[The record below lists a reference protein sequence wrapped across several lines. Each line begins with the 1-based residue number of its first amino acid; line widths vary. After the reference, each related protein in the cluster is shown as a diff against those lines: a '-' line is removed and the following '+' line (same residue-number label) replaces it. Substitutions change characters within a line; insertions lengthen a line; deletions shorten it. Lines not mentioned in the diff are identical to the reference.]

1 MSIIEKIV
9 EKKFLLFFCL
19 SFILYGNT
27 LFNGYALDDQFVT
40 EKNYTNDGLKS
51 VKRIFYSYY
60 AEKDGSNNYE
70 YRPLV
75 KLSFAI
81 EHQFFGVKPW
91 VGHFINIVLYAI
103 ALFLLFKLLLLIFD
117 NYTSLFSLLIVIV
130 FAAHPTHTEVVASL
144 KNRDI
149 LLCFIFCML
158 TLLYLNKYIK
168 TSKITS
174 LALAII
180 MSVLAFLSKLDAS
193 IYIILAP
200 FILYKKHLKKN
211 WKTLFVL
218 FTFFIGFIILK
229 LIRIVLLDK
238 IQQER
243 ILKYEENP
251 LHFSHSFIDN
261 ISATFNSLGFYIKS
275 LIIPNNLSSYYGYN
289 TIPLFNFFSFYAFIG
304 YISLIVLIYFFIKD
318 LKVKSPIWYSVVFFG
333 ASVSIYLNLI
343 RPAPGIVADRFLFS
357 PSIGWSIFLV
367 FILLKLNNNI
377 NLKSFKETSIGF
389 KFPFI
394 TILVIYS
401 GMSIS
406 RNTDW
411 KNRLTLFEKDS
422 KKLPSSVVLNLL
434 YSNEVL
440 VNITKNSSN
449 YTEKE
454 ITQQIKQSILCLNNV
469 LKIDSLN
476 TTALNNLAYLKQNV
490 LNDFNSAL
498 YYYKKAFSIDSLKY
512 EVHYNLTYC
521 LYRTG
526 NKKEAQENIIKL
538 YKKGNSENQQVL
550 DLMCYIL
557 IDNKDYN
564 TGFSIFSDL
573 VKKQPQN
580 SNLNIILGNF
590 YLATKDSVNAKKCY
604 EIAFDLDKKNT
615 QLIEIISRLSK
626 K

>member
-1 MSIIEKIV
+1 VSIIEKIF
-9 EKKFLLFFCL
+9 EKKLLLFFCL

-51 VKRIFYSYY
+51 IKRIFTSYY
-60 AEKDGSNNYE
+60 AEKDGNNNYE

-81 EHQFFGVKPW
+81 EHQIFGIKPW
-91 VGHFINIVLYAI
+91 VSHLINIVLYAMC
-103 ALFLLFKLLLLIFD
+103 LNLLFKVLQLIFD
-117 NYTSLFSLLIVIV
+117 NYTSLFSLLIVII
-130 FAAHPTHTEVVASL
+130 FSAHPTHTEVVASL

-158 TLLYLNKYIK
+158 TILYLNKYIK
-168 TSKITS
+168 TSKIFFF
-174 LALAII
+174 AIAI
-180 MSVLAFLSKLDAS
+180 TTGILAFLSKLDAS
-193 IYIILAP
+193 VYIILTP
-200 FILYKKHLKKN
+200 FILYKKHLLKN
-211 WKTLFVL
+211 WKSLLVL
-218 FTFFIGFIILK
+218 STFFVGFYMLK
-229 LIRIVLLDK
+229 LAKIIFLDK
-238 IQQER
+238 TLKER

-261 ISATFNSLGFYIKS
+261 ISAAFNSLGFYIKS
-275 LIIPNNLSSYYGYN
+275 IILPNNLSSYYGYD
-289 TIPLFNFFSFYAFIG
+289 TIPIFNFFSFYAIIG
-304 YISLIVLIYFFIKD
+304 YVSLIVLIYFFIID
-318 LKVKSPIWYSVVFFG
+318 LKTKSPIWYAIVFFG

-357 PSIGWSIFLV
+357 PSIGWAIFLV
-367 FILLKLNNNI
+367 FILFKLTNNLNV
-377 NLKSFKETSIGF
+377 KTFKETSINF
-389 KFPFI
+389 KFLFI
-394 TILVIYS
+394 IILVIYS
-401 GMSIS
+401 GISIS
-406 RNTDW
+406 RNADW
-411 KNRLTLFEKDS
+411 KNRLILFERDS
-422 KKLPSSVVLNLL
+422 KKLPTSVVLNLL

-454 ITQQIKQSILCLNNV
+454 ITQQIKQSITCLNNV

-476 TTALNNLAYLKQNV
+476 TTALNNLAYLKQNIF
-490 LNDFNSAL
+490 NDFNSAL
-498 YYYKKAFSIDSLKY
+498 YYYKKAYSIDSLKY

-538 YKKGNSENQQVL
+538 YNKSNSENQQVL

-564 TGFSIFSDL
+564 TGFSIFNDL

-590 YLATKDSVNAKKCY
+590 YLATKDSTNAKKYY
-604 EIAFDLDKKNT
+604 EIALDLDKKNI
-615 QLIEIISRLSK
+615 QLSEIISRLSK

>member
-1 MSIIEKIV
+1 MSIIEKIF
-9 EKKFLLFFCL
+9 EKKLLLFFCL

-51 VKRIFYSYY
+51 IKRIFTSYY
-60 AEKDGSNNYE
+60 AEKDGNNNYE

-81 EHQFFGVKPW
+81 EHQIFGIKPW
-91 VGHFINIVLYAI
+91 VSHLINIVLYAMC
-103 ALFLLFKLLLLIFD
+103 LNLLFKVLQLIFD
-117 NYTSLFSLLIVIV
+117 NYTSLFSLLIVII
-130 FAAHPTHTEVVASL
+130 FSAHPTHTEVVASL

-158 TLLYLNKYIK
+158 TILYLNKYIK
-168 TSKITS
+168 TSKIFFF
-174 LALAII
+174 AIAI
-180 MSVLAFLSKLDAS
+180 TTGILAFLSKLDAS
-193 IYIILAP
+193 VYIILTP
-200 FILYKKHLKKN
+200 FILYKKHLLKN
-211 WKTLFVL
+211 WKSLLVL
-218 FTFFIGFIILK
+218 STFFVGFYMLK
-229 LIRIVLLDK
+229 LAKIIFLDK
-238 IQQER
+238 TLKER

-261 ISATFNSLGFYIKS
+261 ISAAFNSLGFYIKS
-275 LIIPNNLSSYYGYN
+275 IILPNNLSSYYGYD
-289 TIPLFNFFSFYAFIG
+289 TIPIFNFFSFYAIIG
-304 YISLIVLIYFFIKD
+304 YVSLIVLIYFFIID
-318 LKVKSPIWYSVVFFG
+318 LKTKSPIWYAIVFFG

-357 PSIGWSIFLV
+357 PSIGWAIFLV
-367 FILLKLNNNI
+367 FILFKLTNNLNV
-377 NLKSFKETSIGF
+377 KTFKETSINF
-389 KFPFI
+389 KFLFI
-394 TILVIYS
+394 IILVIYS
-401 GMSIS
+401 GISIS
-406 RNTDW
+406 RNADW
-411 KNRLTLFEKDS
+411 KNRLILFERDS
-422 KKLPSSVVLNLL
+422 KKLPTSVVLNLL

-454 ITQQIKQSILCLNNV
+454 ITQQIKQSITCLNNV

-476 TTALNNLAYLKQNV
+476 TTALNNLAYLKQNIF
-490 LNDFNSAL
+490 NDFNSAL
-498 YYYKKAFSIDSLKY
+498 YYYKKAYSIDSLKY

-538 YKKGNSENQQVL
+538 YNKSNSENQQVL

-564 TGFSIFSDL
+564 TGFSIFNDL

-590 YLATKDSVNAKKCY
+590 YLATKDSTNAKKYY
-604 EIAFDLDKKNT
+604 EIALDLDKKNI
-615 QLIEIISRLSK
+615 QLSEIISRLSK